1 MLSDKQLK
9 ALAVGEVC
17 DYHSALHDGDTP
29 DIEAA
34 AAWYD
39 AVMAED
45 AAYPSDVTT
54 VSAKC
59 DVAEKYDNDWLYHIL
74 PEVYAFAALVARE
87 YAKSEGGAE

>member
-17 DYHSALHDGDTP
+17 AYHSALHDGETP
-29 DIEAA
+29 DIDAA

-39 AVMAED
+39 AVMKDD
-45 AAYPSDVTT
+45 AAYPSDVTS
-54 VSAKC
+54 VVAKC
-59 DVAEKYDNDWLYHIL
+59 DVAEKYEADWLFHIL

-87 YAKSEGGAE
+87 CAKSEGGAE